1 MLAHK
6 DATKLIKDIKDIKS
20 YKKGREQTF
29 ASHTGNGRFRYGKQI
44 GRHAHGTPAESVPK
58 PVP

>member
-20 YKKGREQTF
+20 YKKRREHTF
-29 ASHTGNGRFRYGKQI
+29 ASHSGNGGFRNTARVGAAI
-44 GRHAHGTPAESVPK
+44 RDTPAENVP
-58 PVP
+58 